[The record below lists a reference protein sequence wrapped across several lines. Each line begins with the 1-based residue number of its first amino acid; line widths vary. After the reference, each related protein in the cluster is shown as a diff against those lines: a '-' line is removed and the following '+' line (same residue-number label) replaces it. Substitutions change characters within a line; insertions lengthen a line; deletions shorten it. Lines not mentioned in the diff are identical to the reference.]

1 MPSFFHLMVG
11 LGGTAL
17 AVGAAALWLHE
28 PPQQPTSPGAFI
40 PSSRMAGK
48 SALSHG
54 TPSPAESPTAAGSF
68 SRAFQIGQKVIVVS
82 EPYASR
88 TVSLLSSPPDSGTS
102 TPASGVTRTLP
113 GGTVVK
119 VSGMRVIER
128 VPGRAGQYYE
138 VTLPEG
144 GKGWLPERALRVAA
158 NED

>member
-17 AVGAAALWLHE
+17 AVGATILWLHE
-28 PPQQPTSPGAFI
+28 PPQQPTSPDAFT
-40 PSSRMAGK
+40 PSSRMVGK

-54 TPSPAESPTAAGSF
+54 ALSPTESLMAAGSF
-68 SRAFQIGQKVIVVS
+68 SPAFQIGQKVIVVS

-102 TPASGVTRTLP
+102 LPTGVTRTLSA
-113 GGTVVK
+113 GTGVK

-128 VPGRAGQYYE
+128 VPGRAEQYYE

-144 GKGWLPERALRVAA
+144 GKGWLPGRVLRVAA